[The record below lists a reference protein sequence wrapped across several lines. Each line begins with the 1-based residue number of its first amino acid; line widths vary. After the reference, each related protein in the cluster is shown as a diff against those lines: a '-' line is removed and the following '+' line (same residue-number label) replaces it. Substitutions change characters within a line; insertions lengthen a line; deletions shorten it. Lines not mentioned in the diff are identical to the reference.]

1 MFASLRSVVRA
12 SRPIAGRGAKSLTGA
27 RRFHRSLIDSSH
39 TSGNF
44 AKKNAGATR
53 DSGALELE
61 DAALAGEPSASTP
74 PTMVS
79 LSGEDLVLGMETD
92 GVFKEKKIDNCR
104 CDECVDQATLQRN
117 FNTFDIPL
125 DIAPKTV
132 KRHGNGFDVTW
143 SDSHESTY
151 TWPWLFKALNGIQ
164 AGDRRHIKSVLW
176 SSSITDN
183 PPKLDYDSIMDRTK
197 ITGMMNL
204 TNLIKIYGFVFVTDS
219 PKTPEATEELLKAI
233 GPIRNTHYGGF
244 YDFVPDLAKADTAY
258 TNQALAA
265 HTDTTYFT
273 DPVGLQAF
281 HLLSHTPPPNKTEEE
296 GASLGGQSLLVD
308 GFHACAI
315 MKQKHPAEYEL
326 LREVRIPWHASGNPD
341 VAITPDRAYPVVEGP
356 PHRVH
361 RIRWNNDDRGC
372 VPMHAPVDEWYDAA
386 RKWDEILRHPSNVF
400 WFQLKPGQILI
411 FDNWRIL
418 HGRSAF
424 EGQRRI
430 CGGYINR
437 DDFYSR
443 WQLSNY
449 PRDEVVIA
457 NMLRR

>member
-27 RRFHRSLIDSSH
+27 RRFHRSLIDSSR
-39 TSGNF
+39 TSETF
-44 AKKNAGATR
+44 AKKNAGPIKNAEAPK
-53 DSGALELE
+53 DAGALGSE
-61 DAALAGEPSASTP
+61 DAALSLTGEASASTS
-74 PTMVS
+74 PTIVS
-79 LSGEDLVLGMETD
+79 LSGEDLVLGMEKN
-92 GVFKEKKIDNCR
+92 GVFKERKI
-104 CDECVDQATLQRN
+104 
-117 FNTFDIPL
+117 P
-125 DIAPKTV
+125 
-132 KRHGNGFDVTW
+132 
-143 SDSHESTY
+143 
-151 TWPWLFKALNGIQ
+151 
-164 AGDRRHIKSVLW
+164 VLW

-183 PPKLDYDSIMDRTK
+183 LPKLDYDSVMDRTK
-197 ITGMMNL
+197 VTGMMDL
-204 TNLIKIYGFVFVTDS
+204 TNLIQTYGFVFVTDS

-281 HLLSHTPPPNKTEEE
+281 HLLSHTPPPNKTGEEE
-296 GASLGGQSLLVD
+296 ALLGGQSLLVD

-315 MKQKHPAEYEL
+315 MKREHPAEYKL

-400 WFQLKPGQILI
+400 WFQLTPGQILI

-424 EGQRRI
+424 EGRRRI

-449 PRDEVVIA
+449 PREDVVTA

>member
-1 MFASLRSVVRA
+1 MFVSLRSVARA
-12 SRPIAGRGAKSLTGA
+12 SRPIAGRGAKPLTGA
-27 RRFHRSLIDSSH
+27 RRFHRSLINSSR
-39 TSGNF
+39 TSGEL
-44 AKKNAGATR
+44 AKKNAGPKKNSEATK
-53 DSGALELE
+53 DAGALEWE
-61 DAALAGEPSASTP
+61 DAALTGEFPASTP
-74 PTMVS
+74 STMVS

-92 GVFKEKKIDNCR
+92 GVFKEKKM
-104 CDECVDQATLQRN
+104 
-117 FNTFDIPL
+117 P
-125 DIAPKTV
+125 
-132 KRHGNGFDVTW
+132 
-143 SDSHESTY
+143 
-151 TWPWLFKALNGIQ
+151 
-164 AGDRRHIKSVLW
+164 VLW
-176 SSSITDN
+176 SSLITNN
-183 PPKLDYDSIMDRTK
+183 PPKLDYGSIMDRTK
-197 ITGMMNL
+197 VTGMMDL
-204 TNLIKIYGFVFVTDS
+204 TNLIQMYGFVFVTDS

-281 HLLSHTPPPNKTEEE
+281 HLLSHTPPPNKTGEEE
-296 GASLGGQSLLVD
+296 ALLGGQSLLVD

-315 MKQKHPAEYEL
+315 MKRKHPAEYEL
-326 LREVRIPWHASGNPD
+326 LREVRIPWHASGNSD

-361 RIRWNNDDRGC
+361 RIRWNNDDRGY
-372 VPMHAPVDEWYDAA
+372 VPMDAPVDKWYDAA

-437 DDFYSR
+437 DDFFSR

-449 PRDEVVIA
+449 PREDVVMA

>member
-1 MFASLRSVVRA
+1 MFASLRSVARA
-12 SRPIAGRGAKSLTGA
+12 SRPIAGRGAKPLTGA
-27 RRFHRSLIDSSH
+27 RRFHRSLIYSSR
-39 TSGNF
+39 TSGEL
-44 AKKNAGATR
+44 AKKNAGPKKNSGAIK
-53 DSGALELE
+53 DAGALEWE
-61 DAALAGEPSASTP
+61 DAALTGEFPASTP
-74 PTMVS
+74 TTMVS

-92 GVFKEKKIDNCR
+92 GVFKEKKISGC
-104 CDECVDQATLQRN
+104 
-117 FNTFDIPL
+117 
-125 DIAPKTV
+125 
-132 KRHGNGFDVTW
+132 G

-151 TWPWLFKALNGIQ
+151 TWPWLLKALDGVK
-164 AGDRRHIKSVLW
+164 AGDLGHIQPVLW
-176 SSSITDN
+176 SSLIKDN
-183 PPKLDYDSIMDRTK
+183 PPKLDYGSIMDRTK
-197 ITGMMNL
+197 VTGMMDL
-204 TNLIKIYGFVFVTDS
+204 TNLIMYGFVFVTDS

-281 HLLSHTPPPNKTEEE
+281 HLLSHTPPPNKTGQEE
-296 GASLGGQSLLVD
+296 ALLGGQSLLVD

-315 MKQKHPAEYEL
+315 MKRKHPAEYEL
-326 LREVRIPWHASGNPD
+326 LREIRIPWHASGNSD

-361 RIRWNNDDRGC
+361 RIRWNNDDRGY
-372 VPMHAPVDEWYDAA
+372 VPMDAPVDKWYDAA

-437 DDFYSR
+437 DDFFSR

-449 PRDEVVIA
+449 PREDVVMA

>member
-12 SRPIAGRGAKSLTGA
+12 SRPIAGRGAKSLIGA
-27 RRFHRSLIDSSH
+27 RRFHRSLIDSSR
-39 TSGNF
+39 TSGTF
-44 AKKNAGATR
+44 AKKNAGPIKNAEAPK
-53 DSGALELE
+53 DAGALGSE
-61 DAALAGEPSASTP
+61 DAALSLTGEASASTSP
-74 PTMVS
+74 AMVS
-79 LSGEDLVLGMETD
+79 LSGEDLVLGMEKN
-92 GVFKEKKIDNCR
+92 GVFKEKKISK
-104 CDECVDQATLQRN
+104 L
-117 FNTFDIPL
+117 
-125 DIAPKTV
+125 
-132 KRHGNGFDVTW
+132 
-143 SDSHESTY
+143 
-151 TWPWLFKALNGIQ
+151 WL
-164 AGDRRHIKSVLW
+164 RPVLW

-183 PPKLDYDSIMDRTK
+183 LPKLGYDSVMDRTK
-197 ITGMMNL
+197 VTGMMEL
-204 TNLIKIYGFVFVTDS
+204 TNLIQTYGFVFVTDS

-281 HLLSHTPPPNKTEEE
+281 HLLSHMPPPNKTGEEE
-296 GASLGGQSLLVD
+296 ALLGGQSLLVD

-315 MKQKHPAEYEL
+315 MKREHPAEYKL
-326 LREVRIPWHASGNPD
+326 LREVRIPWHASGNLD

-400 WFQLKPGQILI
+400 WFQLTPGRILI

-449 PRDEVVIA
+449 PREDVVTA